1 VPPTAPDSG
10 PAPEVPQVPLVLL
23 ATSRD
28 WPEGEPGHEV
38 LDAALE
44 AQGITVRWVR
54 WDDPDVD
61 WRAAELVA
69 VRSTWDY
76 DGRLEEFLA
85 WAGRVGPA
93 LLNGA
98 AVFRWNTD
106 KRYLLDLGA
115 AGVPVVPTVD
125 ADTPEAV
132 RAAVADVVGVAA
144 AAGAVV
150 KPRVGAGGRGVSVVA
165 PGRPWEPAAGAAG
178 PWIVQPLVESIRDE
192 GETSVFVLDGRPVS
206 QVRKVPGP
214 GEVRVHEQYGGSSRP
229 VPLADE
235 AARIAMRA
243 VAAVADLLG
252 ADIAYARADLM
263 RLHGRLVVSEVELTE
278 PGLYLDVL
286 PVNGTAFAD
295 AVAARVLPRTW

>member
-1 VPPTAPDSG
+1 VDPTALDPG
-10 PAPEVPQVPLVLL
+10 AGPQVPLVLL

-28 WPEGEPGHEV
+28 WPHGEPGHEA

-44 AQGITVRWVR
+44 AQGITVRWAR

-85 WAGRVGPA
+85 WASRVGPA

-98 AVFRWNTD
+98 GVFRWNTD
-106 KRYLLDLGA
+106 KRYLLDLA
-115 AGVPVVPTVD
+115 DAGVPVVPTVD
-125 ADTPEAV
+125 AETPEAV
-132 RAAVADVVGVAA
+132 RAAVPDV
-144 AAGAVV
+144 AGSAGAAVV
-150 KPRVGAGGRGVSVVA
+150 KPRVGAGGRGVAVVVA
-165 PGRPWEPAAGAAG
+165 GAAWEPAAGTAG
-178 PWIVQPLVESIRDE
+178 PWVVQPLVESIRDE

-206 QVRKVPGP
+206 QVRKVPGA
-214 GEVRVHEQYGGSSRP
+214 GEVRVHEQYGGSSGP
-229 VPLADE
+229 VPLTDE
-235 AARIAMRA
+235 AAGIATRA
-243 VAAVADLLG
+243 VAAVADLLA

-263 RLHGRLVVSEVELTE
+263 RLDGRLVVSEVELTE

>member
-1 VPPTAPDSG
+1 VDPTAVDPST
-10 PAPEVPQVPLVLL
+10 EPQVPLVLL

-28 WPEGEPGHEV
+28 WPDGEPGHEV

-54 WDDPDVD
+54 WDDPGVD

-85 WAGRVGPA
+85 WATHVGPA

-106 KRYLLDLGA
+106 KRYLLDLGV

-125 ADTPEAV
+125 ADTPDAV
-132 RAAVADVVGVAA
+132 RAALASL
-144 AAGAVV
+144 AGPAGAAVV
-150 KPRVGAGGRGVSVVA
+150 KPRVGAGGRGVAVVPA
-165 PGRPWEPAAGAAG
+165 GAGWEPAAGGAG

-206 QVRKVPGP
+206 QVRKVPAA
-214 GEVRVHEQYGGSSRP
+214 GEVRVHEQYGGWSRP
-229 VPLADE
+229 VPLTDE
-235 AARIAMRA
+235 AAAIATRA
-243 VAAVADLLG
+243 VAAVAELLG
-252 ADIAYARADLM
+252 EDIAYARADLM
-263 RLHGRLVVSEVELTE
+263 RLDGRLVVSEVELTE

-286 PVNGTAFAD
+286 PANGAAFAD
-295 AVAARVLPRTW
+295 AVAARALPRTW